1 MAYIAK
7 DHNGAARVAVPTAR
21 LAQPAPD
28 VAGHLPGPGEPVGPA
43 PTAAHRGAT
52 SPAGTGVGPQLSA
65 PVRYLLA
72 GIRLALGWIF
82 LWAFLDKLFGLGHET
97 PAARSWVNGGSPTKG
112 FLGSAAS
119 GPFTGF
125 YHSIAGGW
133 LTDMLFMGALLAVG
147 VALVFGVAMRL
158 AAGAGALLT
167 VMMWTVV
174 LPPASNPFMDDHL
187 VYAAVLVVLAL
198 LGAGHTLGLGARW
211 AEAPLVRRSAWLR

>member
-7 DHNGAARVAVPTAR
+7 DHNGVARGAVPTAR
-21 LAQPAPD
+21 LAQPATD
-28 VAGHLPGPGEPVGPA
+28 VGGHRPRPGDPAGPG
-43 PTAAHRGAT
+43 PTAAHREATPSAATGA
-52 SPAGTGVGPQLSA
+52 GPQLSA
-65 PVRYLLA
+65 PVRHLLA

-97 PAARSWVNGGSPTKG
+97 TAARSWVNGGSPTKG
-112 FLGSAAS
+112 FLGSAAT

-133 LTDMLFMGALLAVG
+133 LTDVLFMGALLAVG
-147 VALVFGVAMRL
+147 VALLLGVAMRL

-167 VMMWTVV
+167 IMMWTAV

-211 AEAPLVRRSAWLR
+211 AEVPLVRQFAWLR